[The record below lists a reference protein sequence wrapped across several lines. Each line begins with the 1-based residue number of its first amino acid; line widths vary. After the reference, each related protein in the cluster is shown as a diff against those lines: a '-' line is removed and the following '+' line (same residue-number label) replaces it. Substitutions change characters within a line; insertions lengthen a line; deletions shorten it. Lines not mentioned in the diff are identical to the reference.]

1 MVLPPFHSTCPGEF
15 FLRVLIRCLF
25 GHFHVYFG
33 TFCTKRNGWRCL
45 LSANLRGI
53 LILHTKSYDALV
65 FAREVEK
72 HTDAKIWL
80 TFERLETQACFIGV
94 LSAFFRR
101 RFGFDNEKLPTSHTR
116 EVMQSTDMSLTK
128 CRE

>member
-1 MVLPPFHSTCPGEF
+1 M
-15 FLRVLIRCLF
+15 
-25 GHFHVYFG
+25 YFG
-33 TFCTKRNGWRCL
+33 TFSTKRNGWRCP

-53 LILHTKSYDALV
+53 LLLHTKSYDALV

-80 TFERLETQACFIGV
+80 TFERRETQGCFVGV

-101 RFGFDNEKLPTSHTR
+101 CFGFDNEKLPRTTHTR